1 MAVMEHGALKILCVS
16 VDLGMRKD
24 RYSAL
29 VSFHPHS
36 HVANWFKF
44 GCLLFCTACEA
55 GEYRSSG
62 DTTCQSCPDN
72 TVVIEE
78 AAPVCQ
84 CLPGYYRNNE
94 NRVTAQRA
102 QRFLTPA
109 NEQPSD
115 PCTSKLKQII
125 FPSLDS

>member
-16 VDLGMRKD
+16 VDLGMRTG
-24 RYSAL
+24 RCSAL
-29 VSFHPHS
+29 VSCHPHS

-44 GCLLFCTACEA
+44 GCLLFWAACEA

-72 TVVIEE
+72 TVVTEE
-78 AAPVCQ
+78 AAAVCQ
-84 CLPGYYRNNE
+84 CLPRYFRNDDS
-94 NRVTAQRA
+94 RVTAQGA
-102 QRFLTPA
+102 QRYLSQPD
-109 NEQPSD
+109 EQPSD
-115 PCTSKLKQII
+115 PCTSKLKRII

>member
-24 RYSAL
+24 RCYVL
-29 VSFHPHS
+29 VSFYSHS
-36 HVANWFKF
+36 DETFFNLDVCYFYA
-44 GCLLFCTACEA
+44 ACQA

-62 DTTCQSCPDN
+62 DTTCQQCPDN
-72 TVVIEE
+72 TVVTER
-78 AAPVCQ
+78 AAAVCQ
-84 CLPGYYRNNE
+84 CLTGYYRNDE
-94 NRVTAQRA
+94 NHVTAQGA
-102 QRFLTPA
+102 QPYLSQPD
-109 NEQPSD
+109 EQPSD